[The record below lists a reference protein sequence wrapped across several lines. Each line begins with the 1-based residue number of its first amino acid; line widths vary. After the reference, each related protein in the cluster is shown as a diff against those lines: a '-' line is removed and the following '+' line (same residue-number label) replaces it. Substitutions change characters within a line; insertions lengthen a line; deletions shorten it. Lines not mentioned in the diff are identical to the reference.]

1 MTKPV
6 QYVFVLWGKGFYE
19 ASATIFVTEL
29 RRAGLRVKVVG
40 LTQRRTSGAF
50 GLALVP
56 DVTLDQIL
64 LAASHAIC
72 LVIPYTSSGNNKLR
86 SDPRLSQLFEQ
97 VSANNGKFII
107 GQLDKEDRDL
117 FPPTTHKI
125 VIDLSSE
132 NLIRVARELAHSLTQ
147 ATGVGSE

>member
-64 LAASHAIC
+64 LAASHARGVGAAELDEALMSAHPLTV
-72 LVIPYTSSGNNKLR
+72 LV
-86 SDPRLSQLFEQ
+86 D
-97 VSANNGKFII
+97 
-107 GQLDKEDRDL
+107 DL
-117 FPPTTHKI
+117 
-125 VIDLSSE
+125 LE
-132 NLIRVARELAHSLTQ
+132 RVAPPDMEQLMRRAL
-147 ATGVGSE
+147 GVEVS